1 MTVSHDAHA
10 PFEVEGGA
18 SRAIFE
24 RARTVFPDGTT
35 RSTIS
40 RDPFPTYVARGEGA
54 YLVDVDGKRYLDLNG
69 NFTTLIHGH
78 SFEPVVAAVTRQLT
92 SGTCFANPTEAE
104 VNLASLLC
112 SRVPR
117 LDRIRFMNTGTEA
130 VMFAIKAARAYT
142 GRGGIAKIEGAYHGA
157 YDWVEVAQSS
167 GPDNW
172 GALDQPAA
180 TPYYKGVPRGVLE
193 SVVPL
198 SFNDAAG
205 AARLLSSRA
214 RDLAAVIIDPMPS
227 RAGLVAPDPEFIE
240 AVQRTARAHGI
251 LVISDEVLNFRQAF
265 EGASSRYGIEP
276 DLFTFGKIIGGGF
289 PIGAVGGSAEVMA
302 VFSGDNGR
310 AALPQGGTFSA
321 NPVSM
326 VAGHAA
332 MTALDA
338 DAFGHLDSLGEALR
352 NNLRR
357 EIESSRAPFSVTG
370 AASLLLIHPKRSAPR
385 NFREAYQYPKEALV
399 MREMTRFFFSKGI
412 ILPSGAAS
420 SLSMPMRLAEIEHI
434 TDVFASF
441 LVEKAEAVDRIA

>member
-1 MTVSHDAHA
+1 MIGSHDRQP
-10 PFEVEGGA
+10 PFAVEGSA

-24 RARTVFPDGTT
+24 RARAVFPDGTT

-40 RDPFPTYVARGEGA
+40 RDPFPTYVKRGEGA
-54 YLVDVDGKRYLDLNG
+54 YLVDVDGRPYLDLNG

-78 SFEPVVAAVTRQLT
+78 SFGPVVAAVTRQLT

-117 LDRIRFMNTGTEA
+117 LERIRFMNTGTEA

-142 GRGGIAKIEGAYHGA
+142 GREGIAKIEGAYHGA

-172 GALDQPAA
+172 GPRDQPAA
-180 TPYYKGVPRGVLE
+180 TPYYNGVPRNVLE

-198 SFNDAAG
+198 NFNDAEG
-205 AARLLSSRA
+205 AERLLSSRA
-214 RDLAAVIIDPMPS
+214 PDLAAVIIDPMPS
-227 RAGLVAPDPEFIE
+227 RAGLVAPDPEFIQ

-251 LVISDEVLNFRQAF
+251 LVISDEVLNFRQAH
-265 EGASSRYGIEP
+265 EGASSRYGIEA
-276 DLFTFGKIIGGGF
+276 DIFTLGKIIGGGF
-289 PIGAVGGSAEVMA
+289 PIGAVGGSADVMA

-310 AALPQGGTFSA
+310 AMLPQGGTFSA
-321 NPVSM
+321 NPISM

-332 MTALDA
+332 MTALDE
-338 DAFGHLDSLGEALR
+338 DAFRHLEVLGEALR

-357 EIESSRAPFSVTG
+357 EIERSQAPFCVTG
-370 AASLLLIHPKRSAPR
+370 AASLLLIHPKRRPPR
-385 NFREAYQYPKEALV
+385 NFREAYQHPKEVSV
-399 MREMTRFFFSKGI
+399 MKEMTRYFFSKGI

-420 SLSMPMRLAEIEHI
+420 SLSMPMRLCEIEHI
-434 TDVFASF
+434 SDVFASF